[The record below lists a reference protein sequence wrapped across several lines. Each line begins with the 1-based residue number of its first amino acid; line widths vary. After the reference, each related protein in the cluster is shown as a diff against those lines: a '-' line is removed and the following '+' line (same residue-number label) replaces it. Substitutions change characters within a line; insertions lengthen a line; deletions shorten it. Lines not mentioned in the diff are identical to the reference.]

1 MSQFKKYL
9 QIVTENYV
17 YNESDYDLEGFPELL
32 DQTRMGFEKEINS
45 YNPPSGYKKALS
57 TFTRSSESGYDDRQ
71 ENLLK
76 SHIRDLNNSINL
88 IINKNSKVDLK
99 TIKKIESEVDYIM
112 NITIRNFDAQDILQQ
127 FKLDTED
134 DLMNIQ
140 DQLKILKNRAK

>member
-1 MSQFKKYL
+1 M
-9 QIVTENYV
+9 
-17 YNESDYDLEGFPELL
+17 
-32 DQTRMGFEKEINS
+32 R
-45 YNPPSGYKKALS
+45 
-57 TFTRSSESGYDDRQ
+57 SESGYDDRQ